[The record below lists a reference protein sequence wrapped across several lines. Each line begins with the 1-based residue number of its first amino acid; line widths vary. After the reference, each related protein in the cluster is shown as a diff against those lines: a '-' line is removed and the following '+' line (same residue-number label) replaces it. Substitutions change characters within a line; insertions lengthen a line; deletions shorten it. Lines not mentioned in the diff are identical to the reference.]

1 MSYLNEGNMAEAV
14 ANLEKSLSLAPS
26 GPNAAQAKALIGQLK
41 K

>member
-1 MSYLNEGNMAEAV
+1 MAFLNEGNTAEAV
-14 ANLEKSLSLAPS
+14 TNLEKSLSLAPT